1 MYGISGYINII
12 LFAVITS
19 PFWLRFLNKYIFK
32 SKAKAFTDTL
42 AFLRKLHKPLAVVFL
57 LWGLYHGYTKW
68 GMLYPGGVLP
78 PLHTGML
85 VWLATAVTAALGL
98 TFLITKKKTVFKAHK
113 IAALCI
119 ILLLA
124 IHRLFPYLIS

>member
-1 MYGISGYINII
+1 M

-19 PFWLRFLNKYIFK
+19 PFWLRVLNKYIFK
-32 SKAKAFTDTL
+32 SKAKAFTDAL

-68 GMLYPGGVLP
+68 GMLYP
-78 PLHTGML
+78 LHTGML
-85 VWLATAVTAALGL
+85 VWLAAAVTAALGL
-98 TFLITKKKTVFKAHK
+98 TFFLTKKKVFFKAHK

-119 ILLLA
+119 LLLLA
-124 IHRLFPYLIS
+124 LHRLFPYLIS